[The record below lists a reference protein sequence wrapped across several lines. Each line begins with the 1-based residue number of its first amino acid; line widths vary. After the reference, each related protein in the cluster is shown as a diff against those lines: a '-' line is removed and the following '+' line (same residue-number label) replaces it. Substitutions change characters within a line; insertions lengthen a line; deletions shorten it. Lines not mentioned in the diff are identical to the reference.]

1 MVLAE
6 VGLGAFPPGA
16 HEPVIQT
23 GADGGAYQ
31 RNHATRPLL
40 NHLSAGARGDTLDD
54 AWDELVDNF
63 FLQKFAADIDSGR
76 AGGGDPEFGDFAIGV
91 ELKTVNQ
98 AQLLNRAHGDG
109 GKDAEIGDDG
119 DQPAKAEAGALNG
132 CESHSAVNYIV
143 GHRVEFAYLERIYS
157 VIAAD
162 GHPVSSSE
170 LYQESCRIN
179 LNRGV
184 GARQARD
191 QRLFGASAQPR
202 FGFRIGHCINHSA
215 ARRRMPSGH
224 SSPCASIT
232 VTPKN
237 IMSTGKLQIV
247 PLGGLGE
254 FGMNCMAVRWGDD
267 IIVIDAGLMF
277 PEAELLGVD
286 IVVPDISYLIENR
299 QRVRG
304 IILTHGHEDHIGA
317 LPWILSEL
325 KVPVWGTE
333 FTLAYVEDKLDE
345 HGLLEDA
352 DLREMHAGER
362 FKAGVFT
369 VHPIRVTHSLVDCV
383 ALAIHT
389 PLGVII
395 HTGDFKVDPT
405 PTDNH
410 LFDLHSFA
418 EYGKQGVLALFQD
431 STNVERKGYT
441 PSERAVRRKFDEV
454 FAHTQR
460 RLFISCFSSSIHRIR
475 LAVELAHQ
483 HGRKVAFVGRS
494 MNNSA
499 EIAEDLG
506 YLEIPDGLVI
516 NPGEMKNFPPEK
528 VCVMISGTQGEP
540 MSALSRA
547 AVDNH
552 KHAKIEKGDTVVLSS
567 RIIPGNEKTIYRM
580 IDHLFRREAHVIYED
595 STSPPIHVSGHA
607 SQEELKLI
615 INLVKPKYFIPVHG
629 EYRQLKLHA
638 EMAGAMHSSVGK
650 VMLIESGDILEFDEH
665 NARKAGRVNVG
676 RVCIDSGSRTDVV
689 EDLIIKDRRHLSEDG
704 IVLPIIA
711 INKLTGRVETAPE
724 IVTRGF
730 NPGED
735 GLLDGARRI
744 VEDTLA
750 HSSEEE
756 KADYGVIKEKIRAD
770 LKRYISRQT
779 QKRPL
784 IMPVILEI

>member
-1 MVLAE
+1 
-6 VGLGAFPPGA
+6 
-16 HEPVIQT
+16 
-23 GADGGAYQ
+23 
-31 RNHATRPLL
+31 
-40 NHLSAGARGDTLDD
+40 
-54 AWDELVDNF
+54 
-63 FLQKFAADIDSGR
+63 
-76 AGGGDPEFGDFAIGV
+76 
-91 ELKTVNQ
+91 
-98 AQLLNRAHGDG
+98 
-109 GKDAEIGDDG
+109 
-119 DQPAKAEAGALNG
+119 
-132 CESHSAVNYIV
+132 
-143 GHRVEFAYLERIYS
+143 
-157 VIAAD
+157 
-162 GHPVSSSE
+162 
-170 LYQESCRIN
+170 
-179 LNRGV
+179 
-184 GARQARD
+184 
-191 QRLFGASAQPR
+191 
-202 FGFRIGHCINHSA
+202 
-215 ARRRMPSGH
+215 
-224 SSPCASIT
+224 
-232 VTPKN
+232 
-237 IMSTGKLQIV
+237 
-247 PLGGLGE
+247 LGGLGE

-286 IVVPDISYLIENR
+286 IVVPDISYLTENR
-299 QRVRG
+299 HRVRG

-317 LPWILSEL
+317 LPWILAEL

-333 FTLAYVEDKLDE
+333 FTLAYIEDKLDE
-345 HGLLEDA
+345 HGLLDDA
-352 DLREMHAGER
+352 DLREMRPNQR
-362 FKAGVFT
+362 FKMGSLT
-369 VHPIRVTHSLVDCV
+369 VHPIQVTHSLVDCV

-389 PLGVII
+389 PLGVVI

-405 PTDNH
+405 PTDNK

-441 PSERAVRRKFDEV
+441 PSERAVRRKFDEI

-460 RLFISCFSSSIHRIR
+460 RLFISCFSSSIHRIK

-483 HGRKVAFVGRS
+483 HGRKVAFIGRS
-494 MNNSA
+494 MNNSS

-506 YLEIPDGLVI
+506 YIEVPDGLVI

-528 VCVMISGTQGEP
+528 VCVLISGTQGEP

-552 KHAKIEKGDTVVLSS
+552 KHAKIEKNDTVVLSS

-580 IDHLFRREAHVIYED
+580 IDHLFRREAHVIYD
-595 STSPPIHVSGHA
+595 DGSYPPVHVSGHA

-638 EMAGAMHSSVGK
+638 EMAAAMSSSVGK
-650 VMLIESGDILEFDEH
+650 VMLIESGDVLEFDELG
-665 NARKAGRVNVG
+665 ARKAGRVNVG
-676 RVCIDSGSRTDVV
+676 RVCIDSGNRTDVV

-711 INKLTGRVETAPE
+711 INKLSGRVETPFE

-735 GLLDGARRI
+735 GLMAGARQI
-744 VEDTLA
+744 VMETLEQ
-750 HSSEEE
+750 SSEEE

-770 LKRYISRQT
+770 LKRYISKQT
-779 QKRPL
+779 QRRPL